1 MLRNEKGDDDMSNE
15 TLEQIMNVGAA
26 AGPFGTGDAVLEQ
39 TLRDFIQLQ
48 SNTIAI
54 GTDLVGV
61 RSVGW
66 MQFKWYNGVEGTF
79 SYPLDD
85 NAVVDPT
92 KVGTA
97 AYTTTLA
104 KGQGRCVFLD
114 SVRLRGESWENL
126 DRQQLA
132 IITARANTIDNN
144 ILSSLYG
151 GARQTQAATSTFGSA
166 TADEEGDLL
175 TAMDSIFANSRGIT
189 GDESLALVLPA
200 DKRSAMLNTQ
210 LYGNVVESLS
220 DHLSRVA
227 SLRIYYTRDYGSGN
241 AIDDDALLL
250 VPGGGTAE
258 FFQYNGP
265 GYQETELTR
274 IEGVGYSWLL
284 TSYWGTVIHEH
295 QDSGF
300 TADDGLTNRI
310 VKITDVRA

>member
-1 MLRNEKGDDDMSNE
+1 MSNE

>member
-1 MLRNEKGDDDMSNE
+1 MSNE

-132 IITARANTIDNN
+132 IITARANKIDNN
-144 ILSSLYG
+144 ILSSLYA

-274 IEGVGYSWLL
+274 IEGIGYSWLL